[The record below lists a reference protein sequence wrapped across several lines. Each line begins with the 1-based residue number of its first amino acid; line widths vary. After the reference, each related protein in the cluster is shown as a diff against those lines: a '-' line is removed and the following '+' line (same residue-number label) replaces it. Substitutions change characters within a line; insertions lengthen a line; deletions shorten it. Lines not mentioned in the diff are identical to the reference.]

1 MKMLRTTILV
11 LVLVLLAAQSAQVQ
25 TAQAER
31 WTVVPDGAEVVFTS
45 KAPLET
51 FKGRTR
57 LVSGWVEFDPEN
69 LRGPIRGEIV
79 VDLASL
85 DTGKNKRNR
94 HMRENH
100 LETDRH
106 PTAHLQPEA
115 VLMATSATIPAAGAV
130 ELRLRSTFEL
140 HGVTRP
146 LECPVWLH
154 RQDNGDVVVEAAFP
168 VLLSDHDIERP
179 KFLVMKLADEQKVD
193 VRFTLRR
200 AGTP

>member
-1 MKMLRTTILV
+1 VKMLRTTT
-11 LVLVLLAAQSAQVQ
+11 LVLVLLTAQSAR
-25 TAQAER
+25 AER
-31 WTVVPDGAEVVFTS
+31 WAVVTDGAEVVFTS

-51 FKGRTR
+51 FKGRTH

-69 LRGPIRGEIV
+69 LRGPVQGEIV

-85 DTGKNKRNR
+85 DTGKNKRNQ

-100 LETDRH
+100 LETDRY
-106 PTAHLQPEA
+106 PTAHLIPEA
-115 VLMATSATIPAAGAV
+115 VLMATSTTIPAAGAV
-130 ELRLRSTFEL
+130 ELRLRGTFDL

-154 RQDNGDVVVEAAFP
+154 LQDNGDVVVEAAFP

-200 AGTP
+200 TGTP